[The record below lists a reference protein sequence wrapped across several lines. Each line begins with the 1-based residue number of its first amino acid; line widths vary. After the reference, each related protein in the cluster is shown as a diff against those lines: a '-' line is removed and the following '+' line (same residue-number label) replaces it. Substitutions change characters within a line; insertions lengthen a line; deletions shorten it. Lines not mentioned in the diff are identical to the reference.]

1 MKRKGFLLHCGLFLA
16 LLTHYPIASAGESA
30 DEITTMLTWWDEVGS
45 TWDEVGDMIELS
57 DTNNTNVYVMA
68 ENAVKQEGLYAIE
81 SEQ

>member
-1 MKRKGFLLHCGLFLA
+1 MKRKGFLWHCGLFLA
-16 LLTHYPIASAGESA
+16 LLTYYSIANAGESA
-30 DEITTMLTWWDEVGS
+30 DEITTMLTWWEEVGS

>member
-16 LLTHYPIASAGESA
+16 LLTYYPIASAGESA